1 MSELSVFNFDTHAVR
16 TVLDEVTGE
25 PLFVGKDVCA
35 VLGYKDPTTAMKQH
49 CKGVKKLHQ
58 IHTAGGVQLVRVL
71 TDVDALRMMLH
82 GNMKISESLQTIILS
97 QIRDCKQI
105 LEAIRDFE
113 VPEECADMYVYAI
126 RNTTTGNI
134 KLGISRNPQQR
145 LKQLQTGNDCALELV
160 ACRKAENR
168 FQDESALHNEHAAA
182 HIRGEWFNQSAISA
196 ITQ

>member
-1 MSELSVFNFDTHAVR
+1 MSELSVFNFDSYTVR